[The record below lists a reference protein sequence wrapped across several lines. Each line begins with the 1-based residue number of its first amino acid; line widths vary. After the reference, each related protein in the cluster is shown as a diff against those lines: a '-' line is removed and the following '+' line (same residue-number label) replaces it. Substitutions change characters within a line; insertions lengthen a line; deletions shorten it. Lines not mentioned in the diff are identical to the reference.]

1 MRDFKLPIESEK
13 TLIEKKTDVAIY
25 REINIDC
32 WEREITMRIYRL
44 LFLSRWATARQ
55 RSVFWR
61 EILSSSRSP
70 RSLSDSSK
78 WCSNH
83 KSNRVNFLRK
93 YEYYQNKCQPTQSN
107 VNAEVSRVFGR
118 SHGRQRNQARASITM
133 QDLQVPRTL
142 NEWQIWGKSVLQI
155 ASERKHSILVR
166 LNNTCWPNDQ
176 CCTTTG
182 KEDGIEW
189 ARPYS

>member
-25 REINIDC
+25 REININC
-32 WEREITMRIYRL
+32 WQREITMRIYRL

-78 WCSNH
+78 WSKALYIIVLNQMSPRH
-83 KSNRVNFLRK
+83 ISGIL
-93 YEYYQNKCQPTQSN
+93 YEYPQFTMWLPLILVKAYFTVYSWNRKC
-107 VNAEVSRVFGR
+107 VW
-118 SHGRQRNQARASITM
+118 ASF
-133 QDLQVPRTL
+133 
-142 NEWQIWGKSVLQI
+142 WQIWTEKRVF
-155 ASERKHSILVR
+155 
-166 LNNTCWPNDQ
+166 CWNVMTFWSMALLTK
-176 CCTTTG
+176 CLAG
-182 KEDGIEW
+182 
-189 ARPYS
+189 S